1 VTVPKDFY
9 RDLVKILLAAGFTQI
24 DGGKGS
30 HEKWQNANTRK
41 CITVPR
47 SKSRHTA
54 NEVLKQAGLRK
65 AF

>member
-1 VTVPKDFY
+1 LPQDFY
-9 RDLVKILLAAGFTQI
+9 RDVTKILVAAGWEKA

-30 HEKWQNANTRK
+30 HEKWVNQTTGK
-41 CITVPR
+41 SVIVPR

-54 NEVLKQAGLRK
+54 NEVLKQAELKK

>member
-1 VTVPKDFY
+1 LPKDFY
-9 RDLVKILLAAGFTQI
+9 RDLVRILSAACWAKA

-30 HEKWQNANTRK
+30 HEKWVEAATGK
-41 CITVPR
+41 SVIVPR

-54 NEVLKQAGLRK
+54 NEVLKQAGLKK

>member
-1 VTVPKDFY
+1 VPKDYY
-9 RDLVKILLAAGFTQI
+9 RDLTRLLHAAGWSKD

-30 HEKWQNANTRK
+30 HEKWVQASTGK
-41 CITVPR
+41 SVIVPR

-54 NEVLKQAGLRK
+54 NEVLKQAGLPK